1 MASRLAL
8 MILVATIALTRNDSL
23 YLPPTITPS
32 YPLLS
37 RSTRSY
43 PANCPLYDSRH
54 LLHAVYLYLPLDQTH

>member
-8 MILVATIALTRNDSL
+8 MILVATVALTRNDFLHLLS
-23 YLPPTITPS
+23 TITPS

-43 PANCPLYDSRH
+43 LRNCPFYASRH
-54 LLHAVYLYLPLDQTH
+54 LLYALYLYPPRDQTH

>member
-8 MILVATIALTRNDSL
+8 MILVATIALIRNDSL

-43 PANCPLYDSRH
+43 LRNYPFYASRH
-54 LLHAVYLYLPLDQTH
+54 LLHAVYLYLPRDQTH